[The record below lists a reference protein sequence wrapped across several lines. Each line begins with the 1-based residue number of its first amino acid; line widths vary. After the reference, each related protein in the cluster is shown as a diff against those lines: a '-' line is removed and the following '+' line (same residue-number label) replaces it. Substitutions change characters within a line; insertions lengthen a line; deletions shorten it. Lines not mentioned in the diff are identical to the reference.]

1 MLGEGDQEKKKELL
15 IALVEEKL
23 ELREVA
29 KAFQEE
35 FIDRMSKLNLCTV
48 YIHPNTELLKEGNLV
63 ASKKLKIVLINIR
76 QEEFICLLKSSVAQS

>member
-35 FIDRMSKLNLCTV
+35 FIDRISILDLCPV
-48 YIHPNTELLKEGNLV
+48 CIHPIQNY
-63 ASKKLKIVLINIR
+63 
-76 QEEFICLLKSSVAQS
+76 

>member
-35 FIDRMSKLNLCTV
+35 FIDQMSKLDLCTV
-48 YIHPNTELLKEGNLV
+48 YSVHPSQYRIIESGEL
-63 ASKKLKIVLINIR
+63 
-76 QEEFICLLKSSVAQS
+76 SSQQRIKNCVN